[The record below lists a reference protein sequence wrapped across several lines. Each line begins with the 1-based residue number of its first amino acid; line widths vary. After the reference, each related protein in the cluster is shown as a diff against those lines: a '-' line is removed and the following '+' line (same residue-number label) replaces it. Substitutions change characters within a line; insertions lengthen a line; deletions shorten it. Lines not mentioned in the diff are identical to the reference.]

1 MTKINTEVSDFIEE
15 NYAHDRIDELKNR
28 II

>member
-1 MTKINTEVSDFIEE
+1 MTKINIEVSGFIEE

-28 II
+28 IM